1 MFTRLPLDAKSVFVR
16 RLLRHTPPLC
26 PVAFLCKEPSIL
38 RMRGS
43 LLFLWFGRFLAE
55 SLGTFLS
62 QEIWLEFVP
71 LLIADASLRSLL
83 NEILTA
89 FLT

>member
-1 MFTRLPLDAKSVFVR
+1 M
-16 RLLRHTPPLC
+16 
-26 PVAFLCKEPSIL
+26 
-38 RMRGS
+38 
-43 LLFLWFGRFLAE
+43 LFLWFGRFLAE